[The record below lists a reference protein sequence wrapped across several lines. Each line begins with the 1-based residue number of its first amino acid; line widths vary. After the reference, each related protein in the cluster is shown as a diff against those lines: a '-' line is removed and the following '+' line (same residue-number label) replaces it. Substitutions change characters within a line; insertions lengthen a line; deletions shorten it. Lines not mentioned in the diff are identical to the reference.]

1 MSKRKQEEKQ
11 LNAKQRAYEAKQE
24 KEGVKV
30 VNWIFGV
37 LIVLALIYMGY
48 VCYIMA

>member
-1 MSKRKQEEKQ
+1 MSKRKQEERQ

-24 KEGVKV
+24 KQGAKV

-37 LIVLALIYMGY
+37 LIVLALTYMAY